1 MNDAQ
6 VVRLRAE
13 KLVAGGDALA
23 RLEDGRVA
31 FVEGAIPGELVDA
44 RVLQSKTSFVRAEA
58 DSIIEPSS
66 ARVAPDCVHRNEG
79 CGGCAWMHMEPQAQH
94 DFKSKTK
101 EAKKTREKQK
111 RKET

>member
-1 MNDAQ
+1 VNDAQ

-66 ARVAPDCVHRNEG
+66 ARVVPDCVHHKPNTTSKLMLLLTLC
-79 CGGCAWMHMEPQAQH
+79 CGLPSCPNQA
-94 DFKSKTK
+94 
-101 EAKKTREKQK
+101 
-111 RKET
+111 

>member
-1 MNDAQ
+1 M
-6 VVRLRAE
+6 RAE

-79 CGGCAWMHMEPQAQH
+79 CGGCAWMQV
-94 DFKSKTK
+94 K
-101 EAKKTREKQK
+101 EAARISENEWQMP
-111 RKET
+111 